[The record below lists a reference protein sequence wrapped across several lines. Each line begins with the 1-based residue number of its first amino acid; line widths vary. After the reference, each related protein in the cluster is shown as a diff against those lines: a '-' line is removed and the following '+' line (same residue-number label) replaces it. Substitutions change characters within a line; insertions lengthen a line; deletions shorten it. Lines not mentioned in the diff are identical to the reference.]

1 MYKQENVKPY
11 DGDGEKGELV
21 EQLFNNIAS
30 TYDTLNHRLSWNIDK
45 VWRKAAIKQLMPF
58 KPKYILDIAT
68 GTGDFAILAAQMLQP
83 VRLMGADISEEM
95 MKIGVE
101 KVRKAGLENL
111 IGFKMEDC
119 MNMSF
124 KDNTFD
130 AVTAAFGIRNFQ
142 CLDKGL
148 SEIYRVLKSNG
159 HLCIAELTT
168 PISFPMKQ
176 LFRFYSH
183 YILPTYGSLI
193 SKDRAAYE
201 YLTKSVE
208 AFPQGEN
215 MMTILKKAGFD
226 KTTFKRHTFGICTI
240 YFASK

>member
-45 VWRKAAIKQLMPF
+45 VWRKAALKQLVPF
-58 KPKYILDIAT
+58 KPKDILDIAT
-68 GTGDFAILAAQMLQP
+68 GTGDLAILAAQMLQP
-83 VRLMGADISEEM
+83 ARLIGTDISEGM
-95 MKIGVE
+95 MEIGVE
-101 KVRKAGLENL
+101 KVRKAGLENV
-111 IGFKMEDC
+111 INFKKEDC

-124 KDNTFD
+124 EDNTFD
-130 AVTAAFGIRNFQ
+130 AVIAAFGIRNFQ

-148 SEIYRVLKSNG
+148 SEMHRVLKPNG

-168 PISFPMKQ
+168 PVSFPMKQ
-176 LFRFYSH
+176 LFRLYSH
-183 YILPTYGSLI
+183 YILPAYGSLI
-193 SKDRAAYE
+193 SKDKAAYE

>member
-119 MNMSF
+119 MNM
-124 KDNTFD
+124 
-130 AVTAAFGIRNFQ
+130 
-142 CLDKGL
+142 
-148 SEIYRVLKSNG
+148 
-159 HLCIAELTT
+159 
-168 PISFPMKQ
+168 
-176 LFRFYSH
+176 
-183 YILPTYGSLI
+183 
-193 SKDRAAYE
+193 
-201 YLTKSVE
+201 
-208 AFPQGEN
+208 
-215 MMTILKKAGFD
+215 
-226 KTTFKRHTFGICTI
+226 
-240 YFASK
+240 